1 MKPFFKGIGILS
13 GILIL
18 LFVLVLFNINTVV
31 ETAVNHFGPRI
42 TKTPTTLGG
51 AEVSLIAAD
60 GYLQNFVLGN
70 PEGFAAPH
78 AISVGSLYVDIDE
91 TTLFDDILVI
101 RRIMDP

>member
-51 AEVSLIAAD
+51 RRCLWLRPTCIFKISCWAI
-60 GYLQNFVLGN
+60 
-70 PEGFAAPH
+70 PKGFPLPTPFPSGLFTW
-78 AISVGSLYVDIDE
+78 ISMKPPCSM
-91 TTLFDDILVI
+91 TFW
-101 RRIMDP
+101 